1 MPTINPRISLTLP
14 PHRYD
19 LITRLAALQGVSRAY
34 LINDMLEEIYPVLER
49 VCVVLE
55 AAKQSQESV
64 KNGLRDAVQQAED
77 EPAPLAHSVLGQ
89 FDLFMERVQ
98 TVVTPG
104 VASGMGGGTC
114 AAGPLFPCRRVRPG
128 SHPNG
133 TFPEGQPRVV
143 TRGQGLPDVP
153 LRNLVQIAAIP
164 SSARDSCHEMGLF

>member
-1 MPTINPRISLTLP
+1 
-14 PHRYD
+14 
-19 LITRLAALQGVSRAY
+19 
-34 LINDMLEEIYPVLER
+34 MLEEIYPVLER

-77 EPAPLAHSVLGQ
+77 ELAPLAHSVLGQ

-104 VASGMGGGTC
+104 VASGMGGGDLRSG
-114 AAGPLFPCRRVRPG
+114 APLPMPPGRPG

-133 TFPEGQPRVV
+133 TFPEGPTPCSNTGVRY
-143 TRGQGLPDVP
+143 P
-153 LRNLVQIAAIP
+153 A
-164 SSARDSCHEMGLF
+164 

>member
-1 MPTINPRISLTLP
+1 MRGP
-14 PHRYD
+14 
-19 LITRLAALQGVSRAY
+19 
-34 LINDMLEEIYPVLER
+34 
-49 VCVVLE
+49 E

-114 AAGPLFPCRRVRPG
+114 AAGPSSHAAGCDQEVTQTERFRRA
-128 SHPNG
+128 N
-133 TFPEGQPRVV
+133 PRVV
-143 TRGQGLPDVP
+143 TRGQVCLTSP
-153 LRNLVQIAAIP
+153 
-164 SSARDSCHEMGLF
+164 

>member
-77 EPAPLAHSVLGQ
+77 ELAPLAHSVLGQ

-104 VASGMGGGTC
+104 VASGMGGGDLRSG
-114 AAGPLFPCRRVRPG
+114 APLPMPPG
-128 SHPNG
+128 ATRKSPKRNVSG
-133 TFPEGQPRVV
+133 GANPRVV
-143 TRGQGLPDVP
+143 TRGSGLPDVP
-153 LRNLVQIAAIP
+153 PKKP
-164 SSARDSCHEMGLF
+164 STNRGNPKQRKG